1 MKKYIL
7 LTLTLIA
14 LAFNAQAGDGPWY
27 FSQINVQST
36 PTGAGFVYVNGD
48 KNKSDNLANITSETH
63 DAYVKTHEIYM
74 PYTWYVNTKAQS
86 DTYKF
91 VGWKLK
97 DSDEILSTEKSYS
110 IEDKGEKMP
119 VTTGTNTGGSNDKVY
134 IPDNYYTLE
143 LIAVYE
149 PISQKYITVESNNEN
164 FGASSISNDG
174 NQSMNEVVTISA
186 YTTTY
191 TSKFLYWEK
200 DGKIFSKEKKVNI
213 CISEETKGKYKA
225 VFDSGYQFFHIYNKR
240 SSRHIEGISD
250 NGSVTDFSSLSLT
263 SPQKAMSSPGCIWEI
278 TDKKIPSR
286 TNPSFIYKTQNFSS
300 EEYYNYTS
308 GIGAWISSIHDT
320 DNDTWTIYSQ
330 SGAPFMAD
338 LYDYEN
344 NVTPE
349 GLLQNDGG
357 IDDGLQWYY
366 EPMDK
371 DLTTKENYFTFD
383 PEKLL
388 FDENTGKYYTTLRT
402 AWNVLFDTNEIKA
415 YIVTGVNEDGVLT
428 KTEVTGGIIPKNTC
442 VLIECNSND
451 TDRNVMVPT
460 NTAASFTA
468 TGNKLVSNEKYF
480 PNQNAPESNYKALT
494 LINGA
499 LGFGGEAC
507 SKINGN
513 DAYMQR
519 DDDVFV
525 SSPKLLDLTTVI
537 SENNTTKKYNMKDL
551 ICVKAVPNLD
561 DGSAILYCKDDNGY
575 EDKYKDKNE
584 NGYNDYILNVFSGD
598 GYRDSHDQ
606 SNWIALYAP
615 AELFPTNAQSAPGLK
630 DEQPVANSAM
640 LGLQEQKINNVV
652 GVMTDLKNPALTL
665 KSLPVA
671 NAENKYTLNT
681 YVPANFKGTQNGYF
695 FISPKPM
702 EIAQIRWAVWT
713 GDHFVNIP
721 KTAISNTAD
730 LEGSFDV
737 DFSLMESDIRPV
749 ENGIYDFV
757 GLIKIKDEAQLQA
770 ADEMDAARRYVVYPF
785 NLNHTFDIVEGFPTG
800 IKDVDIKDVKSV
812 KYYNLMGH
820 GSDAPH
826 KGVNIIVTTM
836 KDGTTKTSK
845 RVF

>member
-14 LAFNAQAGDGPWY
+14 LAFNAQANGGGGSTGDPFHYYYIELKCEPTAAGLVY
-27 FSQINVQST
+27 ANASSATESQAVDVPPKIYNSARSAQSNLSKNSWFIATTSSDAKKYKFVKWIDETGKTVSTT
-36 PTGAGFVYVNGD
+36 PTHNFKWNSSKATVGVPENENEVNNGD
-48 KNKSDNLANITSETH
+48 KSVA
-63 DAYVKTHEIYM
+63 
-74 PYTWYVNTKAQS
+74 TKWNGVISQ
-86 DTYKF
+86 TF
-91 VGWKLK
+91 
-97 DSDEILSTEKSYS
+97 T
-110 IEDKGEKMP
+110 
-119 VTTGTNTGGSNDKVY
+119 
-134 IPDNYYTLE
+134 
-143 LIAVYE
+143 AVYE
-149 PISQKYITVESNNEN
+149 EIINQYVSVSSAQPDLGVARIDKPEN
-164 FGASSISNDG
+164 LMG
-174 NQSMNEVVTISA
+174 EEVTISA
-186 YTTTY
+186 HPSDYDC
-191 TSKFLYWEK
+191 KFEYWEK
-200 DGKIFSKEKKVNI
+200 DGVIFSYEPKITFEIDNDN
-213 CISEETKGKYKA
+213 KGDYIA
-225 VFDSGYQFFHIYNKR
+225 VFSNGYSFWRIRNKGTNR
-240 SSRHIEGISD
+240 YINAVSD
-250 NGSVTDFSSLSLT
+250 QGSVTDFSALQLT
-263 SPQKAMSSPGCIWEI
+263 TSQKAQSDPGSIWEI
-278 TDKKIPSR
+278 TNYQLKGR
-286 TNPSFIYKTQNFSS
+286 TAFVYEYEAQNFNSNS
-300 EEYYNYTS
+300 YYVFENTAS
-308 GIGAWISSIHDT
+308 AFISSSHEID
-320 DNDTWTIYSQ
+320 DNTWKIFSNLPTYMSDKGESFVSQ
-330 SGAPFMAD
+330 SAD
-338 LYDYEN
+338 L
-344 NVTPE
+344 P
-349 GLLQNDGG
+349 
-357 IDDGLQWYY
+357 DDKLRWYY

-415 YIVTGVNEDGVLT
+415 YIVTGVNEGGVLT

-468 TGNKLVSNEKYF
+468 TNDNILVSSEKYF
-480 PNQNAPESNYKALT
+480 PNQNALESNYKALT

-537 SENNTTKKYNMKDL
+537 SENNTTKKYNMTDL

-575 EDKYKDKNE
+575 VDKDKNE
-584 NGYNDYILNVFSGD
+584 KGDNDYILNVFSGD

-671 NAENKYTLNT
+671 NVENKYTLNT

-770 ADEMDAARRYVVYPF
+770 ADEMDAAKRYVVYPF